1 VLDREGVKAMA
12 VGTSPGPV
20 LSAEIKRGTAT
31 FKTQASWSRGR
42 LYGAIKHWA
51 GADPELRHRRQQ
63 HTFVL
68 TLSGGTELT
77 GTRISGSPV
86 YEGRDGLGC
95 VTFVPA
101 GAERQGW
108 YRNADMSFLVLLVD
122 PDFVRSLEFGITGD
136 NLRPFTNRRDPLL
149 ENVLW
154 SLSREMRQADGG
166 PPSLYAE
173 HASGLAM
180 CHVLRSLRLA
190 RKQTPGLSGRQLQRV
205 LEFIEESLHRDVS
218 LADLGALVGMG
229 PDVFARHF
237 KLHMA
242 RPPHRYLIERRI
254 RRAELHLAAG
264 NASIAE
270 IALMVGFS
278 SQSHFT
284 TQFSRMMHMTPAAY
298 RAQHR

>member
-1 VLDREGVKAMA
+1 MVAE
-12 VGTSPGPV
+12 TSRAPG
-20 LSAEIKRGTAT
+20 LSADIKRGIAT
-31 FKTQASWSRGR
+31 FKTQATWSRGR
-42 LYGAIKHWA
+42 VYGAIKHWS

-68 TLSGGTELT
+68 TLGGGTELT

-101 GAERQGW
+101 GAERVGW
-108 YRNADMSFLVLLVD
+108 YRNADMKFIVLLVD
-122 PDFVRSLEFGITGD
+122 PEFVRSLEFGIAAAEFA
-136 NLRPFTNRRDPLL
+136 PFTNRRDALL

-154 SLSREMRQADGG
+154 SLSREMSRAAGG
-166 PPSLYAE
+166 LPSLYAE
-173 HASGLAM
+173 HAAGLAM
-180 CHVLRSLRLA
+180 CHLMRSLRIA
-190 RKQTPGLSGRQLQRV
+190 RRRTSGLSDPQLSLV
-205 LEFIEESLHRDVS
+205 LEFIEGNLHRDVS
-218 LADLGALVGMG
+218 LADLGTLVGMG

-237 KLHMA
+237 KLHTG
-242 RPPHRYLIERRI
+242 RPPYRYLIERRL
-254 RRAELHLAAG
+254 RRAESHLAA
-264 NASIAE
+264 NDKSIAE

-284 TQFSRMMHMTPAAY
+284 TQFSRFVRMTPAAY